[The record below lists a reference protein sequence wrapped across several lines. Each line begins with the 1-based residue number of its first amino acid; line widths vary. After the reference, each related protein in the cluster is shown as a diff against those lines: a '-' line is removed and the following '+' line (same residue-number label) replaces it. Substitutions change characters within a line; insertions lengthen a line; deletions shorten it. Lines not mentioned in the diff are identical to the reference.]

1 VKAQITNQDAGVLCE
16 SKAGGA
22 DGARGVLAALFSHT
36 LATRE
41 YNYHGQVLSADLI
54 GKVDVAWRTYLGLRG
69 LDSRSVEPIFDH
81 PVSLVPPNTNLAE
94 LWDDLGRRLYRDG
107 SLRHSQ
113 IAALSP
119 FLQGKSVGVFS
130 PVASG
135 KSCVFLAAA
144 VLSGRRSQFVLVMSP
159 MRSVGLNAQSSCL
172 AAGVPALVFNAESAD
187 LVLESLRAFDGVG
200 VSTLPFSCLILA
212 YEGLVFDSAASTA
225 LGLAV
230 QKNRISR
237 IVYDEG

>member
-1 VKAQITNQDAGVLCE
+1 MRLVLVTGM
-16 SKAGGA
+16 SGA
-22 DGARGVLAALFSHT
+22 
-36 LATRE
+36 
-41 YNYHGQVLSADLI
+41 
-54 GKVDVAWRTYLGLRG
+54 
-69 LDSRSVEPIFDH
+69 
-81 PVSLVPPNTNLAE
+81 
-94 LWDDLGRRLYRDG
+94 
-107 SLRHSQ
+107 
-113 IAALSP
+113 
-119 FLQGKSVGVFS
+119 GKSVVIRLLEDTGYMAR
-130 PVASG
+130 VAYLMDR
-135 KSCVFLAAA
+135 V
-144 VLSGRRSQFVLVMSP
+144 